1 MSTGFLFQALVF
13 MGASILLVPI
23 AKKIG
28 LSSVL
33 GYLVAGVVIG
43 PFGLKFVGENGQDIM
58 HASEFGVVM
67 MLFLIGLELNPKK
80 FWEMR
85 KAILGLGGLQV
96 LATTFLLFISFLLMG
111 WPWQM
116 CVAVALAFSMSSTA
130 IVLQTLK
137 EKNLSHTVAGEA
149 SFAVLLF
156 QDIAV
161 IPILALLPLLG
172 AHTASSGEHSS
183 SLFEGQPAWVQ
194 AVSVLGVVGLIL
206 VVGKFLVVPFLRFVS
221 KTQMRELFV
230 AAALFI
236 VVGVAAA
243 MQAVGLSPALGTFL
257 AGMVLANTE
266 FRHELESDIEPF
278 KGLLLGLFFVSV
290 GATIDFNQI
299 TSDPSTIALLVV
311 LSLVLKFGVLMI
323 TGKIFKMSS
332 DQNFIFSFGLSQ
344 VGEFAFVLLSF
355 SNQINLLDEVWN
367 AKLMAVV
374 AITMASTPLVLLLN
388 EKLIEPYFGVK
399 TQGDPQPESDTI
411 DTQHKVIIAGFGH
424 FGSTIGRFLRASG
437 VKATI
442 LDNDSDRVDLLRRMG
457 FEVYFGDATRVDLL
471 EAAGAAE
478 ATILI
483 AAIDPPEINHL
494 LIEVVKKKFPNLKI
508 FARARNRYDA
518 YELIDMNIDNV
529 YRETLDA
536 AVRLGVDAMVQLGFR
551 KYTAN
556 RQGQKFIHY
565 DEVSVRKLAKTRHE
579 TKDYALSVKEQIQWQ
594 EQILQNDLKLTKEEA
609 DLSWDSEHLR
619 QVVVQAYPNE

>member
-13 MGASILLVPI
+13 MGASIVLVPI

-33 GYLVAGVVIG
+33 GYLVAGILIG
-43 PFGLKFVGENGQDIM
+43 PFVLGFVGENGQDIM

-67 MLFLIGLELNPKK
+67 MLFLIGLELNPRK

-96 LATTFLLFISFLLMG
+96 AGTTALLFISFLLMK
-111 WPWQM
+111 WQWEM
-116 CVAVALAFSMSSTA
+116 ALAVALAFSMSSTA

-137 EKNLSHTVAGEA
+137 EKNISRTIAGEA
-149 SFAVLLF
+149 SFSVLLF

-172 AHTASSGEHSS
+172 TPHAGAETHS
-183 SLFEGQPAWVQ
+183 SLFSEQPAWIQ
-194 AVSVLGVVGLIL
+194 AISVFVVVGLIL
-206 VVGKFLVVPFLRFVS
+206 LIGKFLVVPFLRFVS
-221 KTQMRELFV
+221 KSQMRELFV

-236 VVGVAAA
+236 VVGVAAL

-290 GATIDFNQI
+290 GATIDFDQI
-299 TSDPSTIALLVV
+299 MGDPATIALLVV
-311 LSLVLKFGVLMI
+311 LVLVFKFIVLII
-323 TGKIFKMSS
+323 TGKLFKMSS
-332 DQNFIFSFGLSQ
+332 DQNLIFSFGLSQ

-355 SNQINLLDEVWN
+355 SNQINLLDAVWN

-399 TQGDPQPESDTI
+399 TKSDEQEESDTI

-424 FGSTIGRFLRASG
+424 FGSTVGRFLRANG
-437 VKATI
+437 IKATI

-471 EAAGAAE
+471 EAAGASE
-478 ATILI
+478 AAILI
-483 AAIDPPEINHL
+483 AAIDPPELNHL
-494 LIEVVKKKFPNLKI
+494 LVETAKKKYPNLRI

-518 YELIDMNIDNV
+518 YDLMDMHVEHI
-529 YRETLDA
+529 YRETLDT
-536 AVRLGVDAMVQLGFR
+536 AVRLGVDAMVRLGFR
-551 KYTAN
+551 KYTAT
-556 RQGQKFIHY
+556 RQAQKFIHY
-565 DEVSVRKLAKTRHE
+565 DEQSLEKLSKNRHNVKE
-579 TKDYALSVKEQIQWQ
+579 YALSVREQVQWQ
-594 EQILQNDLKLTKEEA
+594 EQILQNDLFLAKEET
-609 DLSWDSEHLR
+609 DISWDSEHLR
-619 QVVVQAYPNE
+619 QVVTQNDPKK

>member
-13 MGASILLVPI
+13 MGASIVLVPI

-33 GYLVAGVVIG
+33 GYLVAGVLIG
-43 PFGLKFVGENGQDIM
+43 PFVLGFVGENGQDIM

-67 MLFLIGLELNPKK
+67 MLFLIGLELKPNK

-96 LATTFLLFISFLLMG
+96 AATTALLFISFLWMK

-116 CVAVALAFSMSSTA
+116 SLAVALAFSMSSTA

-137 EKNLSHTVAGEA
+137 EKNISRTVAGEA
-149 SFAVLLF
+149 SFSVLLF

-172 AHTASSGEHSS
+172 TQHAGVENHA
-183 SLFEGQPAWVQ
+183 SLFSGQPAWVQ
-194 AVSVLGVVGLIL
+194 AVSVFVVVGLIL
-206 VVGKFLVVPFLRFVS
+206 VIGKFLVVPFLRFVS
-221 KTQMRELFV
+221 KSQMRELFV

-236 VVGVAAA
+236 VVGVAVL
-243 MQAVGLSPALGTFL
+243 MQLVGLSPALGTFL
-257 AGMVLANTE
+257 AGMILANTE

-290 GATIDFNQI
+290 GATINFDQI
-299 TSDPSTIALLVV
+299 MGDPGTIAFLVV
-311 LSLVLKFGVLMI
+311 LVLIFKFAVLII

-355 SNQINLLDEVWN
+355 SGQIGLLDEVWN

-374 AITMASTPLVLLLN
+374 AITMASTPLVLLFN

-399 TQGDPQPESDTI
+399 TKGDEQEVDTI

-424 FGSTIGRFLRASG
+424 FGSTIGRFLRANG
-437 VKATI
+437 IKATI
-442 LDNDSDRVDLLRRMG
+442 LDNDSDQVDLLRRMG

-471 EAAGAAE
+471 QAAGASE
-478 ATILI
+478 AAILI
-483 AAIDPPEINHL
+483 AAIGSSEVNHL
-494 LIEVVKKKFPNLKI
+494 LIETVQKNYPNLRI
-508 FARARNRYDA
+508 FARVRNRYDA
-518 YELIDMNIDNV
+518 YELMDRKVEHI
-529 YRETLDA
+529 YRETLDT
-536 AVRLGVDAMVQLGFR
+536 AVKLGVDTMVKLGFR
-551 KYTAN
+551 KYTAT
-556 RQGQKFIHY
+556 RQGQKFIQY
-565 DEVSVRKLAKTRHE
+565 DDLSLKHLSKTRFNIKE
-579 TKDYALSVKEQIQWQ
+579 YALSVREQIQWQ
-594 EQILQNDLKLTKEEA
+594 EQILKNDLHLTKEET
-609 DLSWDSEHLR
+609 DVTWDSEHLR
-619 QVVVQAYPNE
+619 QVIIQNYPTE